1 MQKVVE
7 FKKRKKLR
15 VVASVEARMGSSRF
29 PGKVLEK
36 IGHQPALQRLFQRL
50 KACRFLDGYI
60 LATTTSRKDD
70 ILESY
75 AKKNKIPCFRG
86 SEHDVLNRV
95 VNAHRAINSDII
107 VEVTGDCPLL
117 DPEIIDLGIQTFL
130 ENDCD
135 VVTNC
140 RIPSYPQG
148 IDVQIFRRKDLERVE
163 ANILDPSVREHV
175 SLYFYEN
182 PKLFKILNLIA
193 PHSLQDASLRLQL
206 DYREDLILIREIYK
220 NLEPSYGPCFRLKA
234 ILDLLN
240 KKPALKK
247 INKKCREKPL
257 R

>member
-1 MQKVVE
+1 MSAETE
-7 FKKRKKLR
+7 FKEKKKLK
-15 VVASVEARMGSSRF
+15 VVASVEARMGSSRL

-36 IGHQPALQRLFQRL
+36 IGEKSALQRLFQRL
-50 KACRFLDGYI
+50 QACRLLDGYI
-60 LATTTSRKDD
+60 LATTTSKNDD

-75 AKKNKIPCFRG
+75 AKENKIPCFRG

-95 VNAHRAINSDII
+95 VMAHRAMNSDLI

-117 DPEIIDLGIQTFL
+117 DPEIIDLGIQTFF

-140 RIPSYPQG
+140 RTQSYPQG
-148 IDVQIFRRKDLERVE
+148 IDVQVFRRKDLEYVE
-163 ANILDPSVREHV
+163 STIFDPSVREHV

-182 PKLFKILNLIA
+182 PEKFKIINLIA
-193 PHSLQDASLRLQL
+193 PSSLQEPETRLQL
-206 DYREDLILIREIYK
+206 DYPEDLILICEIYK
-220 NLEPSYGPCFRLKA
+220 ALEPLYGSCFGIKE

-240 KKPALKK
+240 QKPKLRE
-247 INKKCREKPL
+247 INNFCREKSL